1 MKDMSLSS
9 LFKPIA
15 PLFRKYHLTIF
26 VVFVVAG
33 LGYAVFSFT
42 NLLSQTSTD
51 SSYTSPI
58 SAGTI
63 DQVTLDRIN
72 ALHTSDEPTP
82 ALVTPPGRVNPFS
95 E

>member
-1 MKDMSLSS
+1 MKDITLSS

-15 PLFRKYHLTIF
+15 PLFKKYHLTIF
-26 VVFVVAG
+26 IIFVVAG
-33 LGYAVFSFT
+33 LGYAVFTFT
-42 NLLSQTSTD
+42 NLLTKTSTD
-51 SSYTSPI
+51 KSYTSPI

-63 DQVTLDRIN
+63 DQTTLDRIK

-82 ALVTPPGRVNPFS
+82 ALVTPAGRINPFS

>member
-1 MKDMSLSS
+1 MKDATLSS

-15 PLFRKYHLTIF
+15 PMLKKYHLTIF

-51 SSYTSPI
+51 ASYTSPI

-63 DQVTLDRIN
+63 DQTTLDRIN
-72 ALHTSDEPTP
+72 ALHTSDGATP
-82 ALVTPPGRVNPFS
+82 ALVTPPGRINPFS